1 MKGAKTM
8 GRFLLL
14 WEADETKIP
23 LDPTVRRESWLAAC
37 EMVRQEFKSGLT
49 KDWGCFLGQPKGFTI
64 SEGTEEEVAKVA
76 LKYIP
81 YFRFQIFPIL
91 TLDQNVEAVK
101 SIK

>member
-1 MKGAKTM
+1 M
-8 GRFLLL
+8 GRYLLL

-37 EMVRQEFKSGLT
+37 EMVRQDFKNGLA
-49 KDWGCFLGQPKGFTI
+49 KDWGVFVGQTKGFAI
-64 SEGTEEEVAKVA
+64 DEGTEEEVQKVV

-81 YFRFQIFPIL
+81 YFRFQVIPIL
-91 TLDQNVEAVK
+91 TLDQQVEAVK